1 MKTVQQGTDRY
12 KASAGTAQT
21 TWLQGIQGT
30 QKDQAAL
37 AVAAGPRYMQG
48 VADAYNSGRWA
59 AGLTRRGT
67 QYWKSQS
74 EAKQTSYG
82 TGIAAGANN
91 YAASAAKLYPAL
103 ANIVSSL
110 PARGDIN
117 QNLQRSAGL
126 ALALH
131 ANKGQY
137 KAG

>member
-1 MKTVQQGTDRY
+1 VKSVQQGTDRY
-12 KASAGTAQT
+12 RASATTAQT
-21 TWLQGIQGT
+21 QWLSGIQGT

-59 AGLTRRGT
+59 AGLQRRGT
-67 QYWKSQS
+67 GYWKTQS
-74 EAKQTSYG
+74 EKKASSYS
-82 TGIAAGANN
+82 TGIAAGADN
-91 YAASAAKLYPAL
+91 YSQAAAKLYPAL